1 VPAAARL
8 HYGLGLA
15 LSWWG
20 WPRGAAQA
28 FNDALRIAPDLP
40 EAQFHLG
47 ECLARQERWK
57 EAAHAFAA
65 AVRLQP
71 TSTEAQANLVI
82 ALCKQEAWLR
92 AAAALERLAVLRPRQ
107 AELHLL
113 RGALLQR
120 AGQQVQAIKAFRW
133 AVRLERLPRGT
144 RSFLGEA
151 VLGAAEWTALVER
164 CAGARGVPFDP
175 EPNSQPRALQRT
187 PLHKAPE
194 PLREPGPRNPRK
206 EGPLHRLRSR
216 LRGTSVLLLAL
227 GSSAAAAESPA
238 ARSDDALRCISTRG
252 PAAVDVCRRAL
263 LQSLAPIRSAQVE
276 ASLSARLITAGD
288 LAGAVAVHRAAVLRR
303 PEDAVAWT
311 RLGETLF
318 MSAEVP
324 PEAEAALLE
333 AARLAPTDSRPLV
346 ALGLVRNALGR
357 HAEALEA
364 FASAEKIDPEAL
376 TRRPAAR
383 LAQQASGEGRR
394 WPPPSTSI
402 SPSSALPSFP
412 LTGES
417 RRDTFRASRVPIGS

>member
-1 VPAAARL
+1 MPAAARL

-20 WPRGAAQA
+20 FSQGAAQA

-71 TSTEAQANLVI
+71 TNAEAQANLVI
-82 ALCKQEAWLR
+82 ALCRQEAWLE

-133 AVRLERLPRGT
+133 AVRLERLPLGT

-151 VLGAAEWTALVER
+151 VLGAAEWAALVER
-164 CAGARGVPFDP
+164 CTGARGVPSDP
-175 EPNSQPRALQRT
+175 EPSGQPWALQRT

-194 PLREPGPRNPRK
+194 PLRELVPRK
-206 EGPLHRLRSR
+206 PRKDGPLHRLRAR

-227 GSSAAAAESPA
+227 GSPAMAAESP
-238 ARSDDALRCISTRG
+238 RNDATTCVSARG
-252 PAAVDVCRRAL
+252 PASLDACRRAL
-263 LQSLAPIRSAQVE
+263 VQNLAPIRTAQVE
-276 ASLSARLITAGD
+276 AALSTRLIAAGD
-288 LAGAVAVHRAAVLRR
+288 LSGAVAVHRAAVSRR
-303 PEDAVAWT
+303 PGDALAWT

-318 MSAEVP
+318 MTADVLVP
-324 PEAEAALLE
+324 DEAEAALLE
-333 AARLAPTDSRPLV
+333 AARLAPSDSRPLV

-364 FASAEKIDPEAL
+364 FTSAENIDKDAL
-376 TRRPAAR
+376 ARRPAAR
-383 LAQQASGEGRR
+383 LAQAASREGRR
-394 WPPPSTSI
+394 WPPPAPT
-402 SPSSALPSFP
+402 PPP
-412 LTGES
+412 LN
-417 RRDTFRASRVPIGS
+417 P